1 MAGPALAVSPPW
13 RLAVFILA
21 SAVGVLG
28 MRLVHSYATEWIPIA
43 GREASFV
50 VVMAGGMLIGH
61 AWTFHLVDP
70 RGWNVVGLGKAA
82 WRPDFV
88 AMSALLGALAIAIP
102 AAVLLAVGWLQ
113 LVPSP
118 PGSTLGAGL
127 AALGVLIPAALWE
140 ELFIRGYAFS
150 LVRERMGPMAAIAGT
165 SLIFGVLHLLND
177 GATARVF
184 AIVCIAGVFL
194 GLIREA
200 TRSLYAS
207 WAAHLTW
214 NAVLVVVLHAPV
226 SGLLMTAPDYRTVD
240 TGPDWATGGTWGPE
254 GGYLA
259 ALGLLAAIWYV
270 YQHATRR
277 TEPDA

>member
-1 MAGPALAVSPPW
+1 LAEPALAASPPW

-28 MRLVHSYATEWIPIA
+28 MRLLHSYASPWIPVGA
-43 GREASFV
+43 REASFV
-50 VVMAGGMLIGH
+50 LVMAAGMLIGH

-70 RGWNVVGLGKAA
+70 RGWSIVGLGKTAL
-82 WRPDFV
+82 RPGFV
-88 AMSALLGALAIAIP
+88 AMSALLGALAIATP
-102 AAVLLAVGWLQ
+102 AAVLLATGWLQ

-118 PGSTLGAGL
+118 PGSTLGAALVAL
-127 AALGVLIPAALWE
+127 AVLVPAALWE

-150 LVRERMGPMAAIAGT
+150 LVRERMGPMAAIGGT
-165 SLIFGVLHLLND
+165 SLIFGAVHLLNA

-184 AIVCIAGVFL
+184 IIVCIAGVFL

-226 SGLLMTAPDYRTVD
+226 SGLVMASPDYRTVD
-240 TGPDWATGGTWGPE
+240 TGPDWATGGMWGPE
-254 GGYLA
+254 GGYFA
-259 ALGLLAAIWYV
+259 ALGLMAAIWYV
-270 YQHATRR
+270 YRRAARR